1 MPQKHPVLCE
11 VDRRYSMSK
20 IGVQYI
26 STNRSKKPQ
35 PKNQQCRV
43 SPNCRCSIC
52 LGWFNYRVFSLAGV
66 VSWEWAVIQSTA
78 SSSQVNFPKWCTAP
92 FGHTIF
98 TRQISPSRTGNK
110 TVHYV
115 AINQSMLPWMRLT
128 SPFG

>member
-66 VSWEWAVIQSTA
+66 VIWEWATIQSTA
-78 SSSQVNFPKWCTAP
+78 SSSEVKFSKMVHGTIRPYYLHAP
-92 FGHTIF
+92 NLALSH
-98 TRQISPSRTGNK
+98 RQ
-110 TVHYV
+110 
-115 AINQSMLPWMRLT
+115 
-128 SPFG
+128 